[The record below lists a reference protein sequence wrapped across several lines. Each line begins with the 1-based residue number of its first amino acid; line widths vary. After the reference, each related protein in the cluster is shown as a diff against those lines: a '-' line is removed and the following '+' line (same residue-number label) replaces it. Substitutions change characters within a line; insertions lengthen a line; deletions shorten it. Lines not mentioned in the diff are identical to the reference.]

1 MQHAMSRTLLV
12 ATSSAG
18 LILGGALS
26 AGASER
32 DGGHGDHRDWNWG
45 KGWVKVCQ
53 TVKDDHWYPR
63 DDHHYGSKDD
73 GYKND
78 RTSGYDD
85 TKSKMDSRYRYDDNY
100 KDRYGDHNRYEGRY
114 LVRDSRGKGYW
125 VTLTGKSDCETV
137 RVNRGWAKVSVI
149 IRPDNTWLKSD
160 RSVWVKVKKYDTA
173 TANFYYQAKRDYR
186 HDDHHDHYYDSAK
199 R

>member
-53 TVKDDHWYPR
+53 TVKDDHRYPR
-63 DDHHYGSKDD
+63 HDGKDD
-73 GYKND
+73 GYNRD

-85 TKSKMDSRYRYDDNY
+85 SKSTMDSRYRYGDDH
-100 KDRYGDHNRYEGRY
+100 KDYNRYEGRY

-125 VTLTGKSDCETV
+125 VTLKGKSDCERV
-137 RVNRGWAKVSVI
+137 RVNKGWAKVSVI
-149 IRPDNTWLKSD
+149 NRPDNTVLKSD

-173 TANFYYQAKRDYR
+173 TANFYYDAKRDRR
-186 HDDHHDHYYDSAK
+186 HDDNHHNDSAH

>member
-1 MQHAMSRTLLV
+1 MSRTLLV

-53 TVKDDHWYPR
+53 TVKENHW
-63 DDHHYGSKDD
+63 DGKDD
-73 GYKND
+73 GYHHD

-85 TKSKMDSRYRYDDNY
+85 SKSTIDSRYRYGDDHS
-100 KDRYGDHNRYEGRY
+100 DHNRYEGRY
-114 LVRDSRGKGYW
+114 LVRDSRGKGYV
-125 VTLTGKSDCETV
+125 VTLKGKRDCETV
-137 RVNRGWAKVSVI
+137 RVNKGWARVSVI
-149 IRPDNTWLKSD
+149 DRPDNTWLKSD
-160 RSVWVKVKKYDTA
+160 RSKLVKVNKHGTA
-173 TANFYYQAKRDYR
+173 TANFYYEAKRDSR
-186 HDDHHDHYYDSAK
+186 HDDHDHHYDSAK